1 MKPPAFDYH
10 APDSVAG
17 VLEVLAQYG
26 DDAKPLAGGQSLV
39 PAMSFRLA
47 RPSVLVDLGRV
58 PGLEGIR
65 SEGGELRFGAMTRQR
80 ELEASALVAERLPL
94 LSGVLPHI
102 AHPQIRNRGTV
113 GGSLAHA
120 DPAAELPAVLLALG
134 GRCRIRSSA
143 GERWVG
149 ADDFY
154 TGLFETAL
162 GDGDLLVEVALPEE
176 QPRSG
181 WGFHEFARRHGDYAL
196 VGVVA
201 QVHLDGRRL
210 RDGRI
215 ALLSV
220 GDGPVRAVRAEQ
232 VLRGLDLDDPAARDR
247 GLAEAAR
254 LTAHADIDP
263 PGDLQATAAFR
274 RHLAEV
280 LTRRALDDAVARALG
295 ELAPAT

>member
-1 MKPPAFDYH
+1 MKPPPFDYH
-10 APDSVAG
+10 APDHIELA
-17 VLEVLAQYG
+17 LELLDRYG

-47 RPSVLVDLGRV
+47 RPTVLVDLGRLR
-58 PGLEGIR
+58 GLDGIR
-65 SEGGELRFGAMTRQR
+65 RVGGELRFGAMTRQR
-80 ELEASALVAERLPL
+80 TVEDSALVAERLPM

-134 GRCRIRSSA
+134 GRCRVRSRS
-143 GERWVG
+143 GERWVS

-162 GDGDLLVEVALPEE
+162 GDGDLLVEVAMPEE
-176 QPRSG
+176 RPDSG

-201 QVHLDGRRL
+201 T
-210 RDGRI
+210 
-215 ALLSV
+215 
-220 GDGPVRAVRAEQ
+220 VR
-232 VLRGLDLDDPAARDR
+232 
-247 GLAEAAR
+247 
-254 LTAHADIDP
+254 
-263 PGDLQATAAFR
+263 
-274 RHLAEV
+274 
-280 LTRRALDDAVARALG
+280 
-295 ELAPAT
+295 